1 MGSILAD
8 GGIAL
13 GAAVAAAAVLIAALY
28 LAWRRRRDPAE
39 RERRRRLQV
48 NTNGRMT
55 DGTIVDFQRQPGRDD
70 APGSHLIFY
79 EYSVRGVDYATAQDV
94 SAVAQVEKLDL
105 EHCLGAVY
113 VKYEARHPAD
123 SIVICEDWS
132 GLQSASS
139 PTAERVLTS
148 STESLR

>member
-1 MGSILAD
+1 LGSFLAD

-13 GAAVAAAAVLIAALY
+13 GAAVATAAVLVAALY

-39 RERRRRLQV
+39 RERRRRLRV
-48 NTNGRMT
+48 NTSGRMT
-55 DGTIVDFQRQPGRDD
+55 DGTIIDFQQQPASDD
-70 APGSHLIFY
+70 APGSQLIFY

-94 SAVAQVEKLDL
+94 SAVTRVGEHDL
-105 EHCLGAVY
+105 GRSLGAVY
-113 VKYEARHPAD
+113 VKYEPKHPYD

-139 PTAERVLTS
+139 PAAKRV
-148 STESLR
+148 